1 MRRVPRLSMPED
13 MPEGVR
19 VAIDVIGNNV
29 RTEILRVL
37 ARQPLTTL
45 ELAERIRVHH
55 ASVHRHLVL
64 LEKHGLVIADV
75 GRGRRRGQTVTWR
88 TDKKK
93 VAEVGKLWIDYTSG
107 DD

>member
-1 MRRVPRLSMPED
+1 MPED
-13 MPEGVR
+13 LPKGVR

-37 ARQPLTTL
+37 ARQPMTTA
-45 ELAERIRVHH
+45 ELAERIEIHH

-64 LEKHGLVIADV
+64 LEEKGLVTADV

-88 TDKKK
+88 TNTEK
-93 VAEVGKLWIDYTSG
+93 VAQVGKVWIDYASG
-107 DD
+107 G